1 MLGGINGTTTLS
13 KDARVERRGEAL
25 WPMRARAAWPYLGS
39 IRDVRADGAARARG
53 LPGVG
58 KQGNKPRRSGY
69 PKVST
74 SVEPFSSYL
83 TSELCCRF
91 FPRVHPRSV
100 PHHLVGTSG
109 LVTTRS
115 T

>member
-1 MLGGINGTTTLS
+1 MRAST
-13 KDARVERRGEAL
+13 VERRGEAL

-39 IRDVRADGAARARG
+39 IRDVRADGAARAASR
-53 LPGVG
+53 VSE
-58 KQGNKPRRSGY
+58 NKVTSLAALGTRRSQ
-69 PKVST
+69 SRI
-74 SVEPFSSYL
+74 PFSVFL
-83 TSELCCRF
+83 RPHLCCRF

>member
-1 MLGGINGTTTLS
+1 MAY
-13 KDARVERRGEAL
+13 ARARRMAVSRLYPRCAGRRRG
-25 WPMRARAAWPYLGS
+25 
-39 IRDVRADGAARARG
+39 ARG

>member
-1 MLGGINGTTTLS
+1 MAY
-13 KDARVERRGEAL
+13 ARARRMAVSRLYPRCAGRRRG
-25 WPMRARAAWPYLGS
+25 
-39 IRDVRADGAARARG
+39 ARG

-100 PHHLVGTSG
+100 AKYQRSVPHHLVGTSG